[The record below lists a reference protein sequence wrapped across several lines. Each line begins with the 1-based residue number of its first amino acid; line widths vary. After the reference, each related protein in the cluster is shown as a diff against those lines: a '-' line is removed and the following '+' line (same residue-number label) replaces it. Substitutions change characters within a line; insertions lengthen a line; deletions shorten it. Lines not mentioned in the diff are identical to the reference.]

1 MGGWVYLVTNRRNG
15 VLYVGTTVDLARRA
29 WEHCEGVA
37 EGFTKK
43 YGLKRLVYAEW
54 HDDIL
59 AAKQREMNIKH
70 WPRAWKIH
78 LIHRQNPFW
87 EDRYDNL
94 L

>member
-1 MGGWVYLVTNRRNG
+1 MGVPHDQPTERSAVRRHYRRSRSTRLGTPGSRGCWVHN
-15 VLYVGTTVDLARRA
+15 
-29 WEHCEGVA
+29 
-37 EGFTKK
+37 K